1 MIDEVLI
8 LFDKCFEKK
17 RYDQYKLFSN
27 LKYSFHQFL
36 SDQNELFLQHFK
48 REKIKF
54 IVSIFRF

>member
-48 REKIKF
+48 RKKLNL
-54 IVSIFRF
+54 